1 MPTEKMSET
10 LHSDILKEYIYI
22 YIILYISYI
31 MYNCIYTNIENK
43 YYIVLYYIML
53 YYIIHVLDSRLMKP
67 FTTVDIS
74 RWGSGNS
81 SESAGQIA
89 GVVLNHGFFQA

>member
-1 MPTEKMSET
+1 
-10 LHSDILKEYIYI
+10 
-22 YIILYISYI
+22 

-43 YYIVLYYIML
+43 YYIVLYYIMLYYIIL